1 MMDALVLKA
10 YRRLEMAEVPLP
22 VPGPDEVLVAVRACA
37 ICGSDV
43 HGYDGSTGR
52 RRPPLIMGHEAA
64 GVVAE
69 VGAGVSDLAPGD
81 RVTFDSTIYC
91 GRCGNCRRGRINLC
105 DDRRVLGVSC
115 AEYRRD
121 GAFARYVAVPQRVI
135 YRLPPGL
142 SFEHA
147 AMIEPLAIA
156 FHAVGR
162 VPLRL
167 GDTAVVV
174 GAGVIGLLI
183 VQALRLAGCGRIVAA
198 DIDPARLALAR
209 RLGADETLDVS
220 ADRPEARLREAVGGD
235 GADVAFDAVGR
246 GDTLRTALTSLRK
259 GGFLSAVGNLDADV
273 PMPLQQAV
281 TRELTVAGSCA
292 SCGEYPACIEALA
305 AGRVDVASLI
315 SAVAPLEEGPAWFE
329 RLYGRE
335 PGLIKVVL
343 RPGGDA

>member
-10 YRRLEMAEVPLP
+10 YRRLEMAEVPVP
-22 VPGPDEVLVAVRACA
+22 VPGPDEVLVAVQACA

-52 RRPPLIMGHEAA
+52 RVPPLIMGHEAA
-64 GVVAE
+64 GIVAE
-69 VGAGVSDLAPGD
+69 VGARVSGLAPGD
-81 RVTFDSTIYC
+81 RVTFDSTVYC
-91 GRCGNCRRGRINLC
+91 GRCPPCRRGRINLC

-121 GAFARYVAVPQRVI
+121 GAFAKYVAVPQRVV

-147 AMIEPLAIA
+147 AMVEPLAIA

-162 VPLRL
+162 APLRL

-183 VQALRLAGCGRIVAA
+183 VQALRLAGCGRVVAA
-198 DIDPARLALAR
+198 DIDPGRLELAR
-209 RLGADETLDVS
+209 RLGADETVHV
-220 ADRPEARLREAVGGD
+220 AAGRAETPVRQAVGGD
-235 GADVAFDAVGR
+235 GADIAFDAVGR
-246 GDTLRTALTSLRK
+246 GDTLRTALGSLRK
-259 GGFLSAVGNLDADV
+259 GGTLSAVGNLDADV
-273 PMPLQQAV
+273 PFPLQQAV

-292 SCGEYPACIEALA
+292 SCGEYPACIDALA

-329 RLYGRE
+329 RLYHRE

-343 RPGGDA
+343 RPGEST